1 MDDKSLA
8 MELIEDSR
16 KNSKR
21 WFVISIVL
29 LIILFASNICWLIYE
44 SQFNAGYEE
53 QIQAVEN
60 TDLESSSI
68 SQY

>member
-1 MDDKSLA
+1 MEDKSLA
-8 MELIEDSR
+8 MELIEDTR

-21 WFVISIVL
+21 WFIISMVL

-53 QIQAVEN
+53 IQTVED
-60 TDLESSSI
+60 TDLEGSSI
-68 SQY
+68 NQY